1 MFNPSYSDIMLY
13 ISDLQ
18 RLTKSWQERIDTT
31 SYPSSYKDGV
41 MECIYELNQL
51 IDRSI
56 LNQFTGEEARQ
67 YMIEHEADYLSR
79 EENHYAAAI

>member
-1 MFNPSYSDIMLY
+1 MFNPSYSDSMIY

-31 SYPSSYKDGV
+31 AYPSSYKDGV
-41 MECIYELNQL
+41 MECIYELNQF
-51 IDRSI
+51 IERSI

-67 YMIEHEADYLSR
+67 YMIEHEADYLSS
-79 EENHYAAAI
+79 EENHYATAI